1 LQKTNAFLDL
11 QVGSCVGRILLNI
24 FCLCPTSMAQLS
36 SMAETHKKTIRP
48 KHNKKGDCPAVNSK
62 HTNFSAQN
70 FM

>member
-1 LQKTNAFLDL
+1 
-11 QVGSCVGRILLNI
+11 
-24 FCLCPTSMAQLS
+24 MAQLS